1 MELLAGF
8 LIKPQHG
15 GRIRSVLVCP
25 TSAVSASEPSQP
37 GYSSAL
43 GSLEIDPGELGD
55 ASDPVAQR
63 VAVDVQSSGDAALL
77 EVVFY

>member
-1 MELLAGF
+1 MELRAGF

-15 GRIRSVLVCP
+15 GPVLSLLVCP
-25 TSAVSASEPSQP
+25 ASAVSVSEPSQP

-55 ASDPVAQR
+55 AGDPIAQR
-63 VAVDVQSSGDAALL
+63 VAVDVQSSGDAALR
-77 EVVFY
+77 EVVFD